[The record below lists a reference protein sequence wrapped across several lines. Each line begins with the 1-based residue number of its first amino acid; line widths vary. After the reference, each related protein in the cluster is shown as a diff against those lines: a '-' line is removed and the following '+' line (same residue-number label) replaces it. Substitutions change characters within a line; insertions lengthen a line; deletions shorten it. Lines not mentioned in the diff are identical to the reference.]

1 MLFKEDIDNNIAIE
15 LRNVKKEFFLYRNEK
30 EKFLSIFL
38 KRNIKKHITLKTIN
52 LKIYKGE
59 VVGIV
64 GRNGAGKS
72 TLLKIITGVTFPT
85 TGEVI
90 VNGRVGALLELT
102 AGFKPEMTGREN
114 IYLKGTVLGLK
125 NEEIKEI
132 EKDIIDFADIG
143 EYIDQPVRTYSSGM
157 KIRLGF
163 SINVNIKPDILIID
177 EALSVGDNEFKKKCR
192 EKIQELVKEHIT
204 VLFVSHNEKAVNDFC
219 TRILYLEKGLIIEH
233 EKHIKK
239 NKDIL

>member
-1 MLFKEDIDNNIAIE
+1 MLSELNTTNNIAIE
-15 LRNVKKEFFLYRNEK
+15 LKNVKKEFFLYRNEK
-30 EKFLSIFL
+30 EKFLSIFF
-38 KRNIKKHITLKTIN
+38 KRKIKKHLTLQNIN
-52 LKIYKGE
+52 LKIFKGE

-64 GRNGAGKS
+64 GKNGAGKS

-85 TGEVI
+85 SGEVI

-114 IYLKGTVLGLK
+114 IYLKGTILGLK
-125 NEEIKEI
+125 NNEISLL

-157 KIRLGF
+157 KVRLGF

-177 EALSVGDNEFKKKCR
+177 EALSVGDNEFKKKCKK
-192 EKIQELVKEHIT
+192 KIQELIKEHIT
-204 VLFVSHNEKAVNDFC
+204 VLFVSHNEKTVNDFC
-219 TRILYLEKGLIIEH
+219 TRVLYLEKGLITN
-233 EKHIKK
+233 K
-239 NKDIL
+239 NE

>member
-1 MLFKEDIDNNIAIE
+1 MLFKENMENDIAIE
-15 LRNVKKEFFLYRNEK
+15 LKNVKKEFFLYKNEK
-30 EKFLSIFL
+30 EKFISIFFKKKL
-38 KRNIKKHITLKTIN
+38 KKHVTLQNIN
-52 LKIYKGE
+52 LKIFKGE

-64 GRNGAGKS
+64 GKNGAGKS
-72 TLLKIITGVTFPT
+72 TLLKVITGVTFPT

-125 NEEIKEI
+125 NDEIKVL
-132 EKDIIDFADIG
+132 EKDIIEFADIG

-157 KIRLGF
+157 KVRLGF

-177 EALSVGDNEFKKKCR
+177 EALSVGDSEFKKKCK
-192 EKIQELVKEHIT
+192 EKIEELVKEHIT
-204 VLFVSHNEKAVNDFC
+204 VLFVSHNKKAVNDFC
-219 TRILYLEKGLIIEH
+219 TRVLYLEKGIIKE
-233 EKHIKK
+233 E
-239 NKDIL
+239 NKSC